1 MASREVDRLI
11 VPISAPEAADADRF
25 GPKAANLARL
35 GHAGLPIPEGFCIDA
50 EAYRMQLAAAGLENE
65 ARRVSS
71 PEPREARFAAL
82 AMRLGLLDG
91 PLEGELSERL
101 LAARRALT
109 ESTHAPTVV
118 RSSALVEDRFGTSF
132 AGQFESYLG
141 LETEDE
147 FLTAVRSCWAALWAT
162 RVLRYMAAHDANP
175 ADTSMA
181 ILVQPLIDACASGGG
196 LSRSSDGAMVL
207 TATTGLGS
215 AIAQGEVVPD
225 RFVLSPDGVLR
236 GTSVGRVAHRSG
248 CVHGA
253 RVAKYTPVAEPCL
266 APAQAIELGAL
277 LRRAEEVMA
286 MPVEIEWAR
295 DDAGFKLLQ
304 ARPLRV
310 ESTAESADIVDEIWR
325 HHPRLNGH
333 PAGVGRGSGRACVVN
348 CECELSR
355 VGPGD
360 VLVTKVAGPSLSQV
374 LPRVAGVVAELGGST
389 SHLASLARERGIPAV
404 LGVHDAT
411 ERIPD
416 GVRVAV
422 DGVAG
427 VVRWMR

>member
-1 MASREVDRLI
+1 MHALI

-35 GHAGLPIPEGFCIDA
+35 GHAGLPIPDGFCIDA
-50 EAYRMQLAAAGLENE
+50 DAYRLQISAAGLEGE
-65 ARRVSS
+65 ARRVAS
-71 PEPREARFAAL
+71 PEPREARCAAL
-82 AMRLGLLDG
+82 AMRLGLLEGSLVDQV
-91 PLEGELSERL
+91 LESL
-101 LAARRALT
+101 LAARRAMVEQT
-109 ESTHAPTVV
+109 NAPVVV
-118 RSSALVEDRFGTSF
+118 RSSALVEDRFAASF

-141 LETEDE
+141 LETEEE

-162 RVLRYMAAHDANP
+162 RVLRYMAAHDASP
-175 ADTSMA
+175 ADTAMA
-181 ILVQPLIDACASGGG
+181 VLVQPLIAARVSGGG
-196 LSRSSDGAMVL
+196 LSRSADGDMVL
-207 TATTGLGS
+207 TAALGLGS

-225 RFVLSPDGVLR
+225 RMVLSHDGALR
-236 GTSVGRVAHRSG
+236 GTSLGRVSHRSG

-253 RVAKYTPVAEPCL
+253 QVAKYTPIAEPCL
-266 APAQAIELGAL
+266 TPAQTIELGAL
-277 LRRAEEVMA
+277 LRRAEEVMG
-286 MPVEIEWAR
+286 MPVEIEWTL

-304 ARPLRV
+304 ARPLHV
-310 ESTAESADIVDEIWR
+310 EPQLETKELADEIWL

-333 PAGVGRGSGRACVVN
+333 PAGVGRGAGRACVVN

-404 LGVHDAT
+404 LGVLDAT
-411 ERIPD
+411 GRIPD

>member
-1 MASREVDRLI
+1 
-11 VPISAPEAADADRF
+11 
-25 GPKAANLARL
+25 
-35 GHAGLPIPEGFCIDA
+35 
-50 EAYRMQLAAAGLENE
+50 
-65 ARRVSS
+65 
-71 PEPREARFAAL
+71 
-82 AMRLGLLDG
+82 MRLGLLDG
-91 PLEGELSERL
+91 SIERELSESL
-101 LAARRALT
+101 LAARLALVESQRA
-109 ESTHAPTVV
+109 PMVV

-162 RVLRYMAAHDANP
+162 RVLRYMAAHDASP
-175 ADTSMA
+175 ADTAMA
-181 ILVQPLIDACASGGG
+181 VLVQPLIDARVSGGG
-196 LSRSSDGAMVL
+196 LSRSADGVMVL

-225 RFVLSPDGVLR
+225 RFVLSREGVLR
-236 GTSVGRVAHRSG
+236 GTSVGRVSHRSG
-248 CVHGA
+248 CAHGA
-253 RVAKYTPVAEPCL
+253 QIAKYRPVAEPCL
-266 APAQAIELGAL
+266 APAQVIELGAL
-277 LRRAEEVMA
+277 LRRAEEVMG
-286 MPVEIEWAR
+286 MPVEIEWTR

-304 ARPLRV
+304 ARPLHV
-310 ESTAESADIVDEIWR
+310 ESTAESADTADEIWR
-325 HHPRLNGH
+325 YHPRLNGH

>member
-1 MASREVDRLI
+1 MRPLI

-35 GHAGLPIPEGFCIDA
+35 GHAGLPIPDGFCIDA
-50 EAYRMQLAAAGLENE
+50 HAYRLQISAAGLEGE
-65 ARRVSS
+65 ARRVAS
-71 PEPREARFAAL
+71 PEPREARCAAL
-82 AMRLGLLDG
+82 ALRLGLLEG
-91 PLEGELSERL
+91 PLVDEVLESL
-101 LAARRALT
+101 LAARCALVEQT
-109 ESTHAPTVV
+109 NAPVVV
-118 RSSALVEDRFGTSF
+118 RSSALVEDRFATSF

-141 LETEDE
+141 LETEEE

-162 RVLRYMAAHDANP
+162 RVLRYMAAHDASP
-175 ADTSMA
+175 ADTAMA
-181 ILVQPLIDACASGGG
+181 VLVQPLIAARVSGGG
-196 LSRSSDGAMVL
+196 LSRSADGDMVL
-207 TATTGLGS
+207 TAALGLGS

-225 RFVLSPDGVLR
+225 RMVLSCDGALR
-236 GTSVGRVAHRSG
+236 GTSLGRISHRSG
-248 CVHGA
+248 CVHGSQ
-253 RVAKYTPVAEPCL
+253 VAKYTPIAEPCL
-266 APAQAIELGAL
+266 TPEQAIELGTL
-277 LRRAEEVMA
+277 LRRAEEVMGI
-286 MPVEIEWAR
+286 PVEIEWAL
-295 DDAGFKLLQ
+295 DDAGLKLLQ
-304 ARPLRV
+304 ARPLHV
-310 ESTAESADIVDEIWR
+310 ASPLETKDLAEEIWLQ
-325 HHPRLNGH
+325 HPRLNGH
-333 PAGVGRGSGRACVVN
+333 PAGVGRGAGRACVVN

-404 LGVHDAT
+404 LGVLGAT
-411 ERIPD
+411 GRIPD